1 MNIPKIFQLTL
12 HNGYDAMSGKQ
23 LGLKLGYAK
32 DFKTFDELWNALKKQ
47 MKHFIDI
54 KIRGNNVIERLYA
67 ENMPAPCLSV
77 VTNDC
82 ISNAKD
88 YNAGGARYNTNYIQ
102 GVGIGTITDS
112 LAAIKY
118 NCFDHHN
125 FTMEELVE
133 AMDHN
138 LEGYD
143 RIYHLVTH
151 KTPKYGNDD
160 DYADDIMKDIFT
172 YYRDCVTGRPNT

>member
-1 MNIPKIFQLTL
+1 
-12 HNGYDAMSGKQ
+12 MSGKQ

-32 DFKTFDELWNALKKQ
+32 DFKTFDELWNAFKKQ

-102 GVGIGTITDS
+102 GVGIGTVTDCI
-112 LAAIKY
+112 AAVKY
-118 NCFDHHN
+118 NVYDKKN
-125 FTMEELVE
+125 FTMEE
-133 AMDHN
+133 
-138 LEGYD
+138 
-143 RIYHLVTH
+143 R
-151 KTPKYGNDD
+151 
-160 DYADDIMKDIFT
+160 
-172 YYRDCVTGRPNT
+172 CV

>member
-1 MNIPKIFQLTL
+1 MELVNAGKSLEDARRGGSSGCVETGAWGSEAYILTGYMNIPKIFQLTL
-12 HNGYDAMSGKQ
+12 YNGYDAMSGKQ

-32 DFKTFDELWNALKKQ
+32 DFKTFDELWNAFKKQ

-102 GVGIGTITDS
+102 GVGIGTVTDCI
-112 LAAIKY
+112 AAVKY
-118 NCFDHHN
+118 NVYDKKN
-125 FTMEELVE
+125 FTMEELIE

-138 LEGYD
+138 FEG
-143 RIYHLVTH
+143 
-151 KTPKYGNDD
+151 
-160 DYADDIMKDIFT
+160 
-172 YYRDCVTGRPNT
+172 

>member
-12 HNGYDAMSGKQ
+12 YNGYDNVSGKQ

-32 DFKTFDELWNALKKQ
+32 DFKTYEELWNAFKKQ

-54 KIRGNNVIERLYA
+54 KIRGNNVIEKLYA
-67 ENMPAPCLSV
+67 EYMPAPCLSV

-102 GVGIGTITDS
+102 GVGIGTISDC

-118 NCFDHHN
+118 NVYDKKN
-125 FTMEELVE
+125 FTMEAYL
-133 AMDHN
+133 H
-138 LEGYD
+138 
-143 RIYHLVTH
+143 RIYH
-151 KTPKYGNDD
+151 PSCSDD
-160 DYADDIMKDIFT
+160 L
-172 YYRDCVTGRPNT
+172 